1 MTRSLWLIL
10 SAAMFVSLGVAQT
23 SQIAL
28 ERYIEDSMRVI
39 ERNPPTAGSL
49 FAVNSLL
56 AEPAR
61 DPRAARVGDLITII
75 VSEEAS
81 ALSSGNLTQSRES
94 DTDSSIS
101 RLLGVVAPTAGLA
114 NLFRH
119 STTSDLTGT
128 GSTSRRTNVS
138 ATLTAH
144 VSHVMPNGN
153 LVIEGAKE
161 ISVNAERQLVW
172 LRGVV
177 RQADLNP
184 DNSVG
189 SERVA
194 MMDLRVNGKGVVNAA
209 IRRPNIVY
217 RIFRG
222 LLPF

>member
-1 MTRSLWLIL
+1 MRSHRLIFV
-10 SAAMFVSLGVAQT
+10 AAVFVSLGSAQT
-23 SQIAL
+23 SQVAL

-39 ERNPPTAGSL
+39 ERNPPAAGSL
-49 FAVNSLL
+49 FAANSFL

-75 VSEEAS
+75 VSEQAS

-101 RLLGVVAPTAGLA
+101 RLLGVVGPTAGLA

-119 STTSDLTGT
+119 STAADLTGT
-128 GSTSRRTNVS
+128 GSTSRQTNVT

-161 ISVNAERQLVW
+161 IAVNAERQLVW

-184 DNSVG
+184 DNSIG

-194 MMDLRVNGKGVVNAA
+194 MMDLRVNGKGVVNTA
-209 IRRPNIVY
+209 IKRPNVVY

-222 LLPF
+222 ILPF